1 LIADFARFTSDLQLL
16 PPSKFMELY
25 FFQYHC
31 DKNFGAQFSPP
42 LSGRFN
48 QYSIYLKV
56 EEARRTHDCYVWML
70 ENPKLSEYSQKSS
83 KIVLPP
89 PHKLRYPGYKD
100 DE

>member
-1 LIADFARFTSDLQLL
+1 
-16 PPSKFMELY
+16 MELY

-48 QYSIYLKV
+48 QYSTYLQV
-56 EEARRTHDCYVWML
+56 EQARRTLDYYVWML
-70 ENPKLSEYSQKSS
+70 ENPKLSECSLKSS
-83 KIVLPP
+83 KIVLQQ
-89 PHKLRYPGYKD
+89 PHKLLRPGYKG